1 VLSDSLE
8 QHSHF
13 DSRSFNSLSYLPKVI
28 DGKRC
33 IFSSNIYNINNIE
46 PTMIINISHYVHF
59 LNAKIIDS
67 SSCFNIGCYPA
78 AIIKKNVEGL
88 IVYAGPT
95 IE

>member
-1 VLSDSLE
+1 
-8 QHSHF
+8 
-13 DSRSFNSLSYLPKVI
+13 
-28 DGKRC
+28 
-33 IFSSNIYNINNIE
+33 
-46 PTMIINISHYVHF
+46 MIINISHYVHF

-78 AIIKKNVEGL
+78 AIIEKNVEGL

>member
-1 VLSDSLE
+1 
-8 QHSHF
+8 
-13 DSRSFNSLSYLPKVI
+13 
-28 DGKRC
+28 
-33 IFSSNIYNINNIE
+33 
-46 PTMIINISHYVHF
+46 MIINISHYVHF

-95 IE
+95 IEYNIHRFPVLPGTVVGGW